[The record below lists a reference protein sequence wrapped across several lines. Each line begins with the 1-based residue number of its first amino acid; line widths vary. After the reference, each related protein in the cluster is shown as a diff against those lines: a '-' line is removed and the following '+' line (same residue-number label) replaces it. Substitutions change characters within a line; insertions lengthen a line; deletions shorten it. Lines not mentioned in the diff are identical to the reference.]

1 MSKKLLALYCRL
13 PIIIPQCCQ
22 LKITSE
28 PVTSG
33 APQGGWTEESI
44 RWSGGDTM
52 ITNQQYRR
60 LMNEYAKTGNVTIS
74 ALKAD
79 VDRQTARKYLQAA
92 QGPQQLQAQHTWRTR
107 SDPLEKVW
115 PEVSAMLRDAPELE
129 ARTLFDYFLGR
140 PGSGLEPRHLRT
152 FFRRVRHWRAT
163 EGPEREVFFA
173 QEHPPGAL
181 LQLDWTHARELGV
194 TIQGEPLDHLFCHCV
209 LPYSNW
215 EWATRCLSESFL
227 SLVAGLQAALA
238 QLGKCPL
245 HLVTD
250 NSSAAT
256 HELEA
261 LPGRPRG
268 YNSDYLE
275 LCTHYD
281 LTPLTINVACPH
293 EQGDVESGNRHWK
306 RRLEQ
311 HLLLRGSRDFA
322 SVEAYDRFVV
332 EVLRAANAPRHP
344 RLAEELACMR
354 ALPATRLAEYR
365 EYAPV
370 VSSQSLIRVQ
380 RHTYS
385 VPSRLIGHTLRV
397 ELYEAEL
404 KVFLG
409 REYLFTVPRVRGQ
422 RGHGVDFRHVIG
434 PLLRKP
440 GAFLQ
445 YRHREALYPSPTF
458 RAGYDRLVADHGERP
473 GVIEYLQVLKLA
485 AEETVERVEP
495 VLQAHLLRAGKWR
508 ASHLRDQVAPPER
521 KVVELAALT
530 PALEVYDTLLGKEV
544 AHGG

>member
-1 MSKKLLALYCRL
+1 
-13 PIIIPQCCQ
+13 
-22 LKITSE
+22 
-28 PVTSG
+28 
-33 APQGGWTEESI
+33 
-44 RWSGGDTM
+44 M

-60 LMNEYAKTGNVTIS
+60 LMSEYAKTGKIAIS

-79 VDRQTARKYLQAA
+79 VDRQTARKYIHAG
-92 QGPQQLQAQHTWRTR
+92 QGPQERQAQHGWRTR
-107 SDPLEKVW
+107 PDPLEQVW
-115 PEVSAMLRDAPELE
+115 PAVRAMLRDAPELE
-129 ARTLFDYFLGR
+129 AKTLFDYFRAR
-140 PGSGLEPRHLRT
+140 PDSGLEEQHLRT

-173 QEHPPGAL
+173 QEQHPGAL
-181 LQLDWTHARELGV
+181 LQLDWTHAQGLQV
-194 TIQGEPLDHLFCHCV
+194 KIQGEELDHLFCHCV

-215 EWATRCLSESFL
+215 QWATRCVSESFL

-238 QLGKCPL
+238 QLGKGPL

-256 HELEA
+256 HELESM
-261 LPGRPRG
+261 PGRPRG

-275 LCTHYD
+275 LCTHYE

-311 HLLLRGSRDFA
+311 HLLLRGSRDFV
-322 SVEAYDRFVV
+322 SVQAYDGFVG
-332 EVLRAANAPRHP
+332 EVLRAANAPRQK
-344 RLAEELACMR
+344 RLTEELACMR

-365 EYAPV
+365 EYEPV

-380 RHTYS
+380 RRTYS
-385 VPSRLIGHTLRV
+385 VPSRLIGHMLRV

-404 KVFLG
+404 KVYLG
-409 REYLFTVPRVRGQ
+409 REYVLALPRVRGKQ
-422 RGHGVDFRHVIG
+422 GSGVDFRHVIG

-440 GAFLQ
+440 GAFLH
-445 YRHREALYPSPTF
+445 YRHREALYPSTTF
-458 RAGYDRLVADHGERP
+458 RAAYDRLVADHGERP

-495 VLQAHLLRAGKWR
+495 VLRAQVAQAGKWR
-508 ASHLRDQVAPPER
+508 ANQVRDQLAPPVR
-521 KVVELAALT
+521 KVIELAGLT
-530 PALEVYDTLLGKEV
+530 PSLETYDTLLGKEV